1 MTIIDESI
9 KYILGYI
16 ILLYFFIFIISISFF
31 ALSDKETN
39 FINSY
44 LEQYDVLYAGNQTNI
59 KKMRFA
65 ALIIYFLQTNFMII
79 ICMNIV
85 ISVLTDKYDMVM

>member
-31 ALSDKETN
+31 ALSEKETS